1 MMPRKTTTTIEI
13 PTVLLNAIIRHDS
26 LWDASASIERISDE
40 LDGKESRDLMRQA
53 KHLAELHRLLN
64 EANSKETRLK
74 TPTNPELLAMF
85 LEVLK
90 SELEEHD
97 FWELVLNRR
106 ESVGEKLGKMDA
118 QDQLEFDLDI
128 ELSVDLF
135 DLDSVIELTL
145 GEFGIK
151 GDLDKDMDSQVA
163 IMLQDFL
170 YVDINSKG
178 EIV

>member
-13 PTVLLNAIIRHDS
+13 PTVLLKAIIRHDS

-53 KHLAELHRLLN
+53 
-64 EANSKETRLK
+64 
-74 TPTNPELLAMF
+74 NPELLAMF

-90 SELEEHD
+90 SELEDHD

-106 ESVGEKLGKMDA
+106 ESVGEKLGKMDS

-145 GEFGIK
+145 GEFGIN
-151 GDLDKDMDSQVA
+151 GELDKDMDSQVA